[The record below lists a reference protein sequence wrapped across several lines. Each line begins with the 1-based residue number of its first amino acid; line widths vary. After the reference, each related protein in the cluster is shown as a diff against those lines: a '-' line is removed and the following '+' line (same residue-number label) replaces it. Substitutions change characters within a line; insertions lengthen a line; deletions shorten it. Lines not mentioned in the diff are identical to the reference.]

1 MSAKGNF
8 TKEADGTIIYKA
20 VSKAGS
26 APVELDSSKWYTD
39 KCEIAGYR
47 SEHLTIKINKDGII
61 RVDGNYND
69 GKASRSFFKE
79 YIIPDGVDYEAIE
92 FRIYEA
98 DQNTLVIVGA
108 IGSQGGEVVET
119 SAKQAV
125 VQPQQQT
132 ATKTETSTNITR
144 TENVRISSTFT
155 ETFESTELEGSED
168 MSKEIRIVDNKFEV
182 SGYMFYLLTV

>member
-8 TKEADGTIIYKA
+8 TKEADGTIVYKA

-26 APVELDSSKWYTD
+26 APVELDSSKWYMD
-39 KCEIAGYR
+39 KCEIVGYR
-47 SEHLTIKINKDGII
+47 SEHLLIKINRDGII
-61 RVDGNYND
+61 RVDGNYKD
-69 GKASRSFFKE
+69 GKASRSFFNE
-79 YIIPDGVDYEAIE
+79 YIIPDGVDYEKLE

-108 IGSQGGEVVET
+108 IGSHGEMLPAT
-119 SAKQAV
+119 
-125 VQPQQQT
+125 QT
-132 ATKTETSTNITR
+132 GTTTKR
-144 TENVRISSTFT
+144 TEDVRISSTFT

-182 SGYMFYLLTV
+182 S